1 MTAKITYPEI
11 QKLYG
16 TPLDHVAR
24 PYQPY
29 KLTTTH
35 YVVGG
40 VIICLA
46 AYGAYCLI
54 QDVSAKFDKGRE
66 FQFKHKDRTRPN
78 A

>member
-1 MTAKITYPEI
+1 MNAKITYPEI

-24 PYQPY
+24 PHQPF
-29 KLTTTH
+29 KLSTTH
-35 YVVGG
+35 YIVGG

-46 AYGAYCLI
+46 AYGAYCIVKNVTTKLEGKPEF
-54 QDVSAKFDKGRE
+54 KFR
-66 FQFKHKDRTRPN
+66 HKDKTKPE

>member
-16 TPLDHVAR
+16 VPLDHVAK
-24 PYQPY
+24 PHQPF

-46 AYGAYCLI
+46 AYGAYCI
-54 QDVSAKFDKGRE
+54 FKDVSSKFEGKTE
-66 FQFKHKDRTRPN
+66 FKFRHKDKTQPD